1 MIYCGYQGIGKS
13 TLGGKFNIIDLES
26 GNFWVNNVRVNEWY
40 AIYANMA
47 QHLSNQ
53 GFIVFTAS
61 HKIFRDYLNEQG
73 IEFTT
78 ISPSVDL
85 KDEWIKRLEERY
97 NMTKLDKD
105 YKALMNAKEKYEENV
120 LDLQSE
126 KNALIIKRMDYSL
139 LDMLIKN
146 KKSQ

>member
-1 MIYCGYQGIGKS
+1 
-13 TLGGKFNIIDLES
+13 
-26 GNFWVNNVRVNEWY
+26 
-40 AIYANMA
+40 
-47 QHLSNQ
+47 
-53 GFIVFTAS
+53 
-61 HKIFRDYLNEQG
+61 
-73 IEFTT
+73 
-78 ISPSVDL
+78 
-85 KDEWIKRLEERY
+85 
-97 NMTKLDKD
+97 MTKLDKD

>member
-26 GNFWVNNVRVNEWY
+26 GNFWVNSVRVNEWY

-85 KDEWIKRLEERY
+85 KDEWVKRLEERY
-97 NMTKLDKD
+97 NMTKLNKD

-126 KNALIIKRMDYSL
+126 KNALIINRMDYSL

>member
-26 GNFWVNNVRVNEWY
+26 GNFWVNSVRVNEWY

-126 KNALIIKRMDYSL
+126 KNALIINRMDYSL

-146 KKSQ
+146 KKS

>member
-61 HKIFRDYLNEQG
+61 HKIFRDYLNDILENG
-73 IEFTT
+73 IDIKYTT
-78 ISPSVDL
+78 F
-85 KDEWIKRLEERY
+85 
-97 NMTKLDKD
+97 NDKT
-105 YKALMNAKEKYEENV
+105 
-120 LDLQSE
+120 
-126 KNALIIKRMDYSL
+126 
-139 LDMLIKN
+139 
-146 KKSQ
+146 

>member
-85 KDEWIKRLEERY
+85 KDEWVKRLEERY

>member
-97 NMTKLDKD
+97 NITKLDKD

-126 KNALIIKRMDYSL
+126 KNALIINRMDYSL

>member
-26 GNFWVNNVRVNEWY
+26 GNFWVNSVRVNEWY